1 MFGIKDADL
10 QKVIEEYKEIKGKID
25 FIYYVLKGYYVNHK
39 DEIDSGLQR
48 LKEEAE
54 KEQKDDS
61 NGWENTWQFR

>member
-39 DEIDSGLQR
+39 DEIDAGLKK
-48 LKEEAE
+48 LKEEAD
-54 KEQKDDS
+54 KNAK
-61 NGWENTWQFR
+61 

>member
-61 NGWENTWQFR
+61 NG

>member
-1 MFGIKDADL
+1 MFGIKDADI

-39 DEIDSGLQR
+39 EEIDSGLQR

-61 NGWENTWQFR
+61 NG